1 MYGRSHSWNID
12 HEASLIETYHLMGQ
26 LSIPGNDDPDVVRAP
41 LNIEASQ
48 GLRQIAFN
56 DRGRD

>member
-26 LSIPGNDDPDVVRAP
+26 PSISGNNDPDVVRTP

-48 GLRQIAFN
+48 SLRQSAFN
-56 DRGRD
+56 DRGRE